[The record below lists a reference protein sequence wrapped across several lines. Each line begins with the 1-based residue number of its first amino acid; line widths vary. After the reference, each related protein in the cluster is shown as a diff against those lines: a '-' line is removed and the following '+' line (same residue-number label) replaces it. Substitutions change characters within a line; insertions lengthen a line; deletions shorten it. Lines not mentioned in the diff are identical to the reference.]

1 MQYPADCTI
10 VNEIARGGRLGLS
23 NVPDQVPAMAGIG
36 SCGGGDCGGG
46 FEGVGDAPLEPQP
59 VIPHVETDTNRRAN
73 PTRVRTPAMIAQAF
87 GILSGGHRRHRVV
100 YDAIAH
106 RTRAA
111 CSLRRVESI
120 MRIHVVV
127 RSFIAVIVLL
137 TAGAA
142 AAAPAAGRLIEL
154 TGNDQ
159 MKYNLAT
166 IAAKPGEALHVRI
179 KSIGTIP
186 KAAMGHN
193 FVLLAKGTDPKA
205 FTNAAANA
213 YATGYIPPEFKA
225 KVLASTTLVG
235 PGESADVTFKAPTAP
250 GTYTFLC
257 SFPGHFLAGMK
268 GTLVVK

>member
-1 MQYPADCTI
+1 
-10 VNEIARGGRLGLS
+10 
-23 NVPDQVPAMAGIG
+23 
-36 SCGGGDCGGG
+36 
-46 FEGVGDAPLEPQP
+46 
-59 VIPHVETDTNRRAN
+59 
-73 PTRVRTPAMIAQAF
+73 
-87 GILSGGHRRHRVV
+87 
-100 YDAIAH
+100 
-106 RTRAA
+106 
-111 CSLRRVESI
+111 

-127 RSFIAVIVLL
+127 RSFIAVLVLL

-213 YATGYIPPEFKA
+213 YARATSRQSSKRRCSRPLRSSD
-225 KVLASTTLVG
+225 LAR
-235 PGESADVTFKAPTAP
+235 SADVTFKAPTAP

>member
-1 MQYPADCTI
+1 
-10 VNEIARGGRLGLS
+10 
-23 NVPDQVPAMAGIG
+23 
-36 SCGGGDCGGG
+36 
-46 FEGVGDAPLEPQP
+46 
-59 VIPHVETDTNRRAN
+59 
-73 PTRVRTPAMIAQAF
+73 
-87 GILSGGHRRHRVV
+87 
-100 YDAIAH
+100 
-106 RTRAA
+106 
-111 CSLRRVESI
+111 

-127 RSFIAVIVLL
+127 RSLLAILVLSIAGV
-137 TAGAA
+137 TS
-142 AAAPAAGRLIEL
+142 AAPEGRLVEL

-166 IAAKPGEALHVRI
+166 IPSKPGEALHVRI

-193 FVLLAKGTDPKA
+193 FVLLAKGTDATA
-205 FTNAAANA
+205 FANAAANA

-225 KVLASTTLVG
+225 KVLAFTTVVG
-235 PGESADVTFKAPTAP
+235 PGETADVTFKAPTAP

>member
-1 MQYPADCTI
+1 MGQS
-10 VNEIARGGRLGLS
+10 L
-23 NVPDQVPAMAGIG
+23 
-36 SCGGGDCGGG
+36 
-46 FEGVGDAPLEPQP
+46 
-59 VIPHVETDTNRRAN
+59 
-73 PTRVRTPAMIAQAF
+73 TRKVD
-87 GILSGGHRRHRVV
+87 H
-100 YDAIAH
+100 
-106 RTRAA
+106 
-111 CSLRRVESI
+111 I
-120 MRIHVVV
+120 MRIHVLV
-127 RSFIAVIVLL
+127 RSSLVTLVLL
-137 TAGAA
+137 AAGLAL
-142 AAAPAAGRLIEL
+142 AAAPEGRLIEL

-159 MKYNLAT
+159 MKYSLAT
-166 IAAKPGEALHVRI
+166 ITAKPGEMLHVRI

-205 FTNAAANA
+205 FTNAAANV

-235 PGESADVTFKAPTAP
+235 PGESADVSFKAPTVA

>member
-1 MQYPADCTI
+1 
-10 VNEIARGGRLGLS
+10 
-23 NVPDQVPAMAGIG
+23 
-36 SCGGGDCGGG
+36 
-46 FEGVGDAPLEPQP
+46 
-59 VIPHVETDTNRRAN
+59 
-73 PTRVRTPAMIAQAF
+73 
-87 GILSGGHRRHRVV
+87 
-100 YDAIAH
+100 
-106 RTRAA
+106 
-111 CSLRRVESI
+111 

-127 RSFIAVIVLL
+127 RSLIAVLVLL
-137 TAGAA
+137 AAGVA
-142 AAAPAAGRLIEL
+142 AAAPAGRLIEL

-166 IAAKPGEALHVRI
+166 ITAKPGETLHVQI
-179 KSIGTIP
+179 KSVGTIP

-205 FTNAAANA
+205 FTTAAANA

-235 PGESADVTFKAPTAP
+235 PGETADVTFKAPTAP